1 MSSFFV
7 DDYVALKENRNLRGV
22 VEQTWRDIDSTSSA
36 HQMDFICHTGV
47 SQDVQSRFHRSGELL
62 PGHTVISF
70 VEPHNG
76 SALLHEDSLVLLDRS
91 FSVGD
96 VAKRQLSD
104 VESGTVIRTS
114 MECTLQ
120 PLYRYTGGKTLWPY
134 KEKDSLLFNI
144 PGEELRY
151 LEDLTEDGC
160 IIYKGWV
167 GWIKNLYQEVTVRL
181 EDGSIVVVQKPG
193 DLEVQR
199 PNRLDATTYADRQPK
214 RNLSEILGLRLR
226 AGPKEKTEAATVF
239 YPSQSVTTKK
249 ANLRQGQYKWGY
261 YKNSVSPKGIV
272 VDVRDSQ
279 IIVAWM
285 TQNVFDAPGRQSDMP
300 STILNIDEI
309 DTGEI
314 KKHTKRMP
322 SSTDRKLPGAVQGS
336 DIAVGDFV
344 RFKDL
349 PGASKKYTG
358 RFSKQTGCQHGE
370 LHEISRT
377 ATMGYDMNVFMV
389 KETRLKTTV
398 QWQDGSI
405 SEQKASSL
413 VPYLDVD
420 GHDVWPGEIVVLK
433 DNESE
438 NSSSDNLPPGDT
450 QCYINP
456 EQIGVVQSTDAKERI
471 ARVRW
476 FANPMVS
483 IFDDQRSVLLPGS
496 TLGELSNRE
505 TEVSYYEIVA
515 YPALNKERGDVVLIA
530 PNSELLA
537 LHSTQ
542 ALQLAAPKS
551 YNIQATLDAV
561 NSLIQRTTGGYA
573 SEGFANIHNHVFGN
587 QQSQPEID
595 WLGEIVD
602 LGLDGFLTVR
612 LGALDNVRDI
622 KVPVERLIV
631 VPGPYDG
638 SDIGSFSSLDE
649 DDSDSDSKSS
659 SGGDCDSE
667 QVIEETVEYAGGM
680 RLDSD
685 DDDEMWS
692 TDEDHGSP
700 IPVSAGDRTYES
712 MDIVTDNIST
722 TDSTLPDNMD
732 ASNSIIDFKAQ
743 AMDTKKD
750 INFESSNSVSL
761 TEISSALQSSSYSNR
776 PQQFVVLDTPPPP
789 DHHFFKDSVQMSA
802 NLMRRIRKE
811 HRILQS
817 SLPDG
822 VWVRSWERLDLLRVL
837 IVGPRDTP
845 YELAPFVMDF
855 QFGQDFPNS
864 PPKAYFHSWTKGLGK
879 INPNLYEDGKICLSL
894 LGTWDGSKNEEWSA
908 ERSSMLQVVVSLMGL
923 VLVHQPYFSKPQ
935 ISCSHV

>member
-36 HQMDFICHTGV
+36 DQIDFISHTGV
-47 SQDVQSRFHRSGELL
+47 SQGVQARFHRSNELL
-62 PGHTVISF
+62 PGHTVIAF
-70 VEPHNG
+70 VEPHSG
-76 SALLHEDSLVLLDRS
+76 SALVHEDSLVLLDRS

-120 PLYRYTGGKTLWPY
+120 PLYRYTGQTVAWSY

-151 LEDLTEDGC
+151 IEDLTEDGY
-160 IIYKGWV
+160 IIYRGWV
-167 GWIKNLYQEVTVRL
+167 GWIKELYQEVTIRL
-181 EDGSIVVVQKPG
+181 GDGSIVVVKKTE

-199 PNRLDATTYADRQPK
+199 SNRSDATTHADCCPK
-214 RNLSEILGLRLR
+214 RNLSDILGYRLR
-226 AGPKEKTEAATVF
+226 AGPSEKTEPATLF
-239 YPSQSVTTKK
+239 YPGQSVTTTK
-249 ANLRQGQYKWGY
+249 ANLRLGQYKWGY
-261 YKNSVSPKGIV
+261 YKNSISPKGIV
-272 VDVRDSQ
+272 VEVRDSQ

-314 KKHTKRMP
+314 KMYGTKMP
-322 SSTDRKLPGAVQGS
+322 SSTDRKLPGAVMGS
-336 DIAVGDFV
+336 NIAVGDFM

-349 PGASKKYTG
+349 PGASMKYSGQFSEQLG
-358 RFSKQTGCQHGE
+358 RQHGK

-413 VPYLDVD
+413 VPYLNVD
-420 GHDVWPGEIVVLK
+420 DHDVWPGEIVALK
-433 DNESE
+433 GSESE
-438 NSSSDNLPPGDT
+438 NTSSDSLPPGDT
-450 QCYINP
+450 QGYINP

-515 YPALNKERGDVVLIA
+515 YPALTKRRGDMVLIA

-542 ALQLAAPKS
+542 ALQLAAPNS

-561 NSLIQRTTGGYA
+561 NSLVQRTMGGYA
-573 SEGFANIHNHVFGN
+573 SEGFANLHNHVFGN
-587 QQSQPEID
+587 QQSHPEID

-602 LGLDGFLTVR
+602 LGLDGFVTVR
-612 LGALDNVRDI
+612 LGALDDVRDI

-631 VPGPYDG
+631 VPGAYDG
-638 SDIGSFSSLDE
+638 TEIGSFSSLDE
-649 DDSDSDSKSS
+649 DDPCSVSESF
-659 SGGDCDSE
+659 SGEDCDSE
-667 QVIEETVEYAGGM
+667 HVIEETVEYAGGM

-692 TDEDHGSP
+692 TDDDHGSP
-700 IPVSAGDRTYES
+700 VPVSAGDRSHES
-712 MDIVTDNIST
+712 MDIFTDNVSNT
-722 TDSTLPDNMD
+722 GSPLPEIMD
-732 ASNSIIDFKAQ
+732 ASGSIIDLKAQ
-743 AMDTKKD
+743 AMDIKKD
-750 INFESSNSVSL
+750 ICSESPDSVST
-761 TEISSALQSSSYSNR
+761 TEIGPVLQFSSYSNR
-776 PQQFVVLDTPPPP
+776 PQPFMILDTPPPS

-822 VWVRSWERLDLLRVL
+822 VWVRSWERLDLLRAL

-864 PPKAYFHSWTKGLGK
+864 PPRAYFHSWTNGVGR

-923 VLVHQPYFSKPQ
+923 VLVHQPYFSKP
-935 ISCSHV
+935 